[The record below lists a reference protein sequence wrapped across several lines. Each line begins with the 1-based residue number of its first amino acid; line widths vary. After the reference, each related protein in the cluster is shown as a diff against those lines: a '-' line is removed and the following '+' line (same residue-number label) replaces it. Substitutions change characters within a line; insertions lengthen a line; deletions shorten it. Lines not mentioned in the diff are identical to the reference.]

1 MSLAITGRACAV
13 VGTLGRRGFPLENA
27 AARICREA
35 GGRVRTN
42 VFVRDLDLG
51 VVDQFDTR
59 RLEVV
64 VDGLPL
70 FQGAQMAIDTTLVC
84 PLTREGV
91 AQPRTATVNGARLE
105 VARRRKEARYP
116 VLAGDRGKARLVV
129 LAGEVGG
136 RFSDETAQFP
146 SYGVSKSPGSPS
158 VAARSSS
165 RGVATTVECYAGMCR
180 SSCFC
185 TLAFGQGLFR
195 RGGRSHAF
203 HARGVGGFPSLLVS
217 R

>member
-1 MSLAITGRACAV
+1 M
-13 VGTLGRRGFPLENA
+13 
-27 AARICREA
+27 
-35 GGRVRTN
+35 
-42 VFVRDLDLG
+42 
-51 VVDQFDTR
+51 DQFDTR

-70 FQGAQMAIDTTLVC
+70 FQGAQLAIDTTLVC

-116 VLAGDRGKARLVV
+116 ELAGDRGRARLVV

-136 RFSDETAQFP
+136 RFSDETAQFLR
-146 SYGVSKSPGSPS
+146 GVSESPGSPS
-158 VAARSSS
+158 AAARSSS
-165 RGVATTVECYAGMCR
+165 RRVATTVECYAGMCR

-185 TLAFGQGLFR
+185 TLAFGQGLLH

-203 HARGVGGFPSLLVS
+203 HA
-217 R
+217 

>member
-1 MSLAITGRACAV
+1 M
-13 VGTLGRRGFPLENA
+13 GTLGRRGFPLENA

-116 VLAGDRGKARLVV
+116 ELAGDRGRARLVV

-136 RFSDETAQFP
+136 RFSDETAQFLRALASAKVRDVP
-146 SYGVSKSPGSPS
+146 QLLQGRAHAAWLRRWSAMLACA
-158 VAARSSS
+158 AAR
-165 RGVATTVECYAGMCR
+165 
-180 SSCFC
+180 
-185 TLAFGQGLFR
+185 AFAL
-195 RGGRSHAF
+195 
-203 HARGVGGFPSLLVS
+203 SLLDRDCSAGVDGPTPSMHEVLGDS
-217 R
+217 RHFL